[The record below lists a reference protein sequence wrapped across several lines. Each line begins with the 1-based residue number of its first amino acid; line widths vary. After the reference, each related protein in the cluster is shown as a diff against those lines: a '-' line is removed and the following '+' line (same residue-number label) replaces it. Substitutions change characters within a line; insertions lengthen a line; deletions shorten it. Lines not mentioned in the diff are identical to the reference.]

1 MDEKASI
8 TADTLELLLLN
19 QIAIRAALEELSLW
33 ASHRGSVQI
42 HENVM
47 EALTSLDTNAEAIS
61 SGIARLRE
69 WAFTQCAGDTPT

>member
-1 MDEKASI
+1 MTWSIVMDDKTSI

-33 ASHRGSVQI
+33 VSHRGSVHI

-47 EALTSLDTNAEAIS
+47 AALASLDTHAEAIS
-61 SGIARLRE
+61 IGIERLRV
-69 WAFTQCAGDTPT
+69 